1 MFLDPEFRV
10 SSHLIDHAL
19 ERSPGW
25 MVKLVGLKDE
35 DGRFSG
41 MTVYVGQRHPP
52 RLERGVQFSKSPEEA
67 EGLYRKTEDWYPVMS
82 FDVCTGYGCVD
93 FYELPRPH

>member
-35 DGRFSG
+35 DGSFRG
-41 MTVYVGQRHPP
+41 MTLYVGQRRTPC
-52 RLERGVQFSKSPEEA
+52 LKRGILFSKSLEEA
-67 EGLYRKTEDWYPVMS
+67 DELDRETEDWYPVMS

-93 FYELPRPH
+93 CYELPRPH